1 MRLGVERAYDLVDVH
16 NDADT
21 KTGRRSPAMPMSSL
35 AHPHDTEAHLLD
47 WRIASLAAAAACAAI
62 GILECAKD
70 YVMLQIR
77 GTDRPLLL
85 VLRDQALWWVLWML
99 LMPGVM
105 ALARRFRFDGG
116 RWRSSTVIHLTLS
129 IALSVGHIAVFGVA
143 YFWAVGPT
151 DWGPTG
157 GRVISLFMARYLA
170 TDVVIYAGAIG
181 VYFAFDYFARF
192 RRTAIEAAHAEARAS
207 RLQLNLAEARIHAL
221 RMELNPHFLFNALN
235 AVAGLVRKRQHDAAV
250 DMLARL
256 GDLLRTTLDREM
268 PAEVTLSEELA
279 YLGRFVDIELVRFGD
294 RLRVTWEI
302 DPDVRNALVPPL
314 ILQPLVENSLRHG
327 VGRRPGPAQLRVGA
341 RRSGL
346 HLELTVRDSGDGL
359 HPDGRA
365 PREGIGLS
373 NTRAR
378 LTELY
383 GPDVASVD
391 VSDVPGG
398 GVRARLLVPYHTSVL
413 EREVAV
419 GA

>member
-1 MRLGVERAYDLVDVH
+1 MSG
-16 NDADT
+16 
-21 KTGRRSPAMPMSSL
+21 PA
-35 AHPHDTEAHLLD
+35 EARITQAQLD
-47 WRIASLAAAAACAAI
+47 WRVSSLVAAGACAAI

-70 YVMLQIR
+70 YVMAQIQ
-77 GTDRPLLL
+77 GTERPLVL
-85 VLRDQALWWVLWML
+85 VLRDEALWWVLWML
-99 LMPGVM
+99 VMPGVV
-105 ALARRFRFDGG
+105 ALGQRFRFDNG
-116 RWRSSTVIHLTLS
+116 RWRSSSIIHLVLAVVLS
-129 IALSVGHIAVFGVA
+129 LMHIAVFGVA

-151 DWGPTG
+151 SWGPTRG
-157 GRVISLFMARYLA
+157 SMISLFTARYLA
-170 TDVVIYAGAIG
+170 MDVIIYAGAIG
-181 VYFAFDYFARF
+181 VYYAFEFFARF
-192 RRTAIEAAHAEARAS
+192 RRTALEAAQIESRAS

-235 AVAGLVRKRQHDAAV
+235 AVAGLVRKRQHDEAV

-268 PAEVTLSEELA
+268 PAEVALSEELA

-302 DPDVRNALVPPL
+302 DPEVRNALVPPL
-314 ILQPLVENSLRHG
+314 ILQPLVENALRHG
-327 VGRRPGPAQLRVGA
+327 VGRRPGPASLRVA
-341 RRSGL
+341 AKRSGL
-346 HLELTVRDSGDGL
+346 HLELTVRDSGEGL
-359 HPDGRA
+359 HPVDGRV

-391 VSDVPGG
+391 VADVPGG
-398 GVRARLLVPYHTSVL
+398 GVRARLLLPYHTSVL
-413 EREVAV
+413 ERDVAV

>member
-1 MRLGVERAYDLVDVH
+1 
-16 NDADT
+16 
-21 KTGRRSPAMPMSSL
+21 MSQLLHAKDNESQ
-35 AHPHDTEAHLLD
+35 LD
-47 WRIASLAAAAACAAI
+47 WRIASLVAAAACGAI

-70 YVMLQIR
+70 YVMVQIQ
-77 GTDRPLLL
+77 GQQRPLLL

-99 LMPGVM
+99 LMPGVIT
-105 ALARRFRFDGG
+105 LGQRFRFDGG
-116 RWRSSTVIHLTLS
+116 RWRSSTIVHLTLS
-129 IALSVGHIAVFGVA
+129 IALSVGHIAVFGYA
-143 YFWAVGPT
+143 YHWAVGPT
-151 DWGPTG
+151 SWGPTA
-157 GRVISLFMARYLA
+157 GRVISLFMTRYLA

-181 VYFAFDYFARF
+181 VYFAFEYFARF
-192 RRTAIEAAHAEARAS
+192 RRTAIEVAQAESRAA
-207 RLQLNLAEARIHAL
+207 RLQLSLAEARIHAL

-256 GDLLRTTLDREM
+256 GDLLPTTLDREM
-268 PAEVTLSEELA
+268 PAEVTLAEELA

-302 DPDVRNALVPPL
+302 EPDVRNAFVPPL

-327 VGRRPGPAQLRVGA
+327 VGRRPGPAQLRVSA

-346 HLELTVRDSGDGL
+346 HLELTVRDSGEGL
-359 HPDGRA
+359 HPVDGRA

-398 GVRARLLVPYHTSVL
+398 GVRARLLLPYHTSVL
-413 EREVAV
+413 ERDVAV

>member
-1 MRLGVERAYDLVDVH
+1 M
-16 NDADT
+16 
-21 KTGRRSPAMPMSSL
+21 
-35 AHPHDTEAHLLD
+35 HPFSEPRDTEAQLD
-47 WRIASLAAAAACAAI
+47 WRVSSLVAAAACAVI
-62 GILECAKD
+62 GLLECAKD
-70 YVMLQIR
+70 YVMVQIQ
-77 GTDRPLLL
+77 GTERAFML

-99 LMPGVM
+99 LMPGVI
-105 ALARRFRFDGG
+105 ALGQRFRFDGG
-116 RWRSSTVIHLTLS
+116 RWRSSAVIHSTLA
-129 IALSVGHIAVFGVA
+129 IALSVGHIAAFGAA

-151 DWGPTG
+151 TWGPTA
-157 GRVISLFMARYLA
+157 GRVISFFTARYLA

-181 VYFAFDYFARF
+181 VYYAFEYFARF
-192 RRTAIEAAHAEARAS
+192 RRTALEAAQAESRAS

-235 AVAGLVRKRQHDAAV
+235 AAAGLIRKREHDAAV

-279 YLGRFVDIELVRFGD
+279 YLARFVDIELVRFGD

-302 DPDVRNALVPPL
+302 DADVRNALVPPL
-314 ILQPLVENSLRHG
+314 ILQPLVENALRHG
-327 VGRRPGPAQLRVGA
+327 VGRRPGPAQLRVSA

-346 HLELTVRDSGDGL
+346 HLELAVRDSGDGL
-359 HPDGRA
+359 HPAGGRA

-383 GPDVASVD
+383 GPDVGSVD
-391 VSDVPGG
+391 VADVPGG
-398 GVRARLLVPYHTSVL
+398 GVRARLLLPYHTSVL
-413 EREVAV
+413 ERDVAV